1 MYIKNKYVY
10 LYHTRKQKLKT
21 KIMKTL
27 NITELQFMKL
37 QTSRLSYD
45 EMKDLI
51 NSITVEGKSLT
62 GSRQTSK
69 LWCILINY

>member
-1 MYIKNKYVY
+1 
-10 LYHTRKQKLKT
+10 
-21 KIMKTL
+21 MKFTE
-27 NITELQFMKL
+27 NITELEFMKL
-37 QTSRLSYD
+37 QTSRLTYD